1 MHAFSFTS
9 EINFPPWYTNLAVSS
24 PSQWFFLARGR
35 KRTQEVLCRAAVG
48 VETPHPSRQLNLML
62 GDETG
67 NRCHP
72 WPSVLKHYRP
82 HNQGRSK
89 GGRGGLVS
97 SQATSPFILP
107 LTNITPPTFVI
118 SLVCLASIQHYPC
131 TQRFSCV
138 HPGLTWTQNDDPSD
152 KEGNTK

>member
-1 MHAFSFTS
+1 MPF
-9 EINFPPWYTNLAVSS
+9 LS
-24 PSQWFFLARGR
+24 PRRLISHPDTQTCPFHFFLARGR

-107 LTNITPPTFVI
+107 LTNIRVTPPSHICHFPVF
-118 SLVCLASIQHYPC
+118 LASIQHYPV
-131 TQRFSCV
+131 TQRFSWV
-138 HPGLTWTQNDDPSD
+138 HPGLTWTQKDDPSD
-152 KEGNTK
+152 NEGNTK